1 MGAGLSKEERLS
13 GRNAI
18 SDLMKKGKYGNES
31 FLRYCYVRGT
41 GLDVNR
47 ILVSVP
53 KRNFKRAV
61 KRNLLKRRLRESYR
75 LQKELL
81 GGPGVDIMFV
91 YTAREVLPSEEI
103 RAAVRR
109 VLLAVAAANPAVRQA
124 DASEEGAA
132 E

>member
-1 MGAGLSKEERLS
+1 MGGGLSKEERLS

-31 FLRYCYVRGT
+31 FLRYCYSCGN
-41 GLDVNR
+41 GLEVNR

-75 LQKELL
+75 LQKDLL
-81 GGPGVDIMFV
+81 GGPGIDLMFV
-91 YTAREVLPSEEI
+91 YNSKEVLPSDEI
-103 RAAVRR
+103 RSAVRR
-109 VLLAVAAANPAVRQA
+109 ILL
-124 DASEEGAA
+124 DIASKEGGS